1 MTAGPSSTRE
11 PTSRRHV
18 HVDQQLIIS
27 SYHPEL
33 SLAQVHHY
41 HTSGIDDYIAKLPF
55 RVISKSIFKQH
66 MMERD
71 SSLLKS
77 SAYALVANDLKLD
90 CAVCFNT
97 SYFNSSLSGLTG
109 HVELEVEGG
118 SDDMDSSS
126 SSGDEAAAAED
137 NEGVQ
142 WSCESECTAGPY
154 RHTNSCIP
162 TCWQRPMRESQR
174 VSEGCHVV
182 LYTVSFYQNASRLNH
197 VNVRRVADQ
206 QYDSLRGAERM
217 PYHRNANMSSG
228 TSTDQAAGTRDSTV
242 LTLSNYR
249 SASVSSEGLDVK
261 VCAVAFIAANS
272 LLSRMMRAN
281 SSAYFGNWAVV
292 EVDFNDYPDSTL
304 VSLGNPRKVSRLPK
318 ISPGLFFASTVHHA
332 LYIDSKLEFI
342 DDPLT
347 MMGFKDRKTTDRKTR
362 KRVNVTAAFVA
373 VRHEL
378 SHTIYEE
385 GEHTDSNTTLPHVR
399 HRAYSTSLHSMR
411 DGSGGYLQ
419 GAAGLQSLCDILP
432 LRAEAAGEA
441 LPQAGQA
448 AEHVLCECVRGGR
461 AAAQPEV
468 HPRLPLPLHV
478 VPGVLVVGGQ
488 GPDLG
493 RLRSSQQRA
502 DREEYIDQHS

>member
-1 MTAGPSSTRE
+1 
-11 PTSRRHV
+11 
-18 HVDQQLIIS
+18 
-27 SYHPEL
+27 
-33 SLAQVHHY
+33 
-41 HTSGIDDYIAKLPF
+41 
-55 RVISKSIFKQH
+55 
-66 MMERD
+66 
-71 SSLLKS
+71 
-77 SAYALVANDLKLD
+77 
-90 CAVCFNT
+90 
-97 SYFNSSLSGLTG
+97 
-109 HVELEVEGG
+109 
-118 SDDMDSSS
+118 
-126 SSGDEAAAAED
+126 
-137 NEGVQ
+137 
-142 WSCESECTAGPY
+142 
-154 RHTNSCIP
+154 
-162 TCWQRPMRESQR
+162 MRESQR

-197 VNVRRVADQ
+197 VNVRRVADR
-206 QYDSLRGAERM
+206 QYDSLRGVERM

-228 TSTDQAAGTRDSTV
+228 TSTDQATGFRDSTV

-249 SASVSSEGLDVK
+249 NASPSSEGVDVK

-272 LLSRMMRAN
+272 LLSRMTRAN
-281 SSAYFGNWAVV
+281 SSAFFGNWAVV

-347 MMGFKDRKTTDRKTR
+347 MMGFKDRKTKDRKTG

-385 GEHTDSNTTLPHVR
+385 GERTDSNTTLMLDIMLILLPFIR
-399 HRAYSTSLHSMR
+399 CDDS
-411 DGSGGYLQ
+411 GSHLQ

-461 AAAQPEV
+461 AAAQLEV

-493 RLRSSQQRA
+493 RLRSGQQRA
-502 DREEYIDQHS
+502 DRKEYIEQHSGVPQRDDQGLDPYRTRPPHQRHGVRALAAALPLLLGTSLPRPETVRADPCRLVA